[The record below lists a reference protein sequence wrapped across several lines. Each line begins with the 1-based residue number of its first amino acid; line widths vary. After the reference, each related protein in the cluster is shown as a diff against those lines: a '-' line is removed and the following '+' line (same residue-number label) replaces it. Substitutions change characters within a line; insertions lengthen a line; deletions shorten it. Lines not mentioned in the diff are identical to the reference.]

1 MRTIDTPNGP
11 LLAGNPDDDA
21 LERLAGSLDGGAT
34 DAEFTP
40 VLHYPARAEGLCAA
54 DERHAALAQEIENIW
69 GVLNDAA
76 YIQMTDD
83 VQQLQQG
90 YMTLGA
96 EGLAADQR
104 HAALEQRVKAL
115 ERTLADGLTAAYL
128 LGVADTRSLLE
139 PLRIQVDGLRA
150 GMAQCEADTA
160 HTLAQ
165 HAAEIEALRTL
176 LDRLLHEV
184 RHD

>member
-1 MRTIDTPNGP
+1 MT
-11 LLAGNPDDDA
+11 DA
-21 LERLAGSLDGGAT
+21 EQLERLAGYY
-34 DAEFTP
+34 DAQYPDPDEAAP
-40 VLHYPARAEGLCAA
+40 VYPQRAEGITSAA

-128 LGVADTRSLLE
+128 LGCADTRALLE
-139 PLRIQVDGLRA
+139 PLQIQIEALRA
-150 GMAQCEADTA
+150 GMAICEADTA

>member
-21 LERLAGSLDGGAT
+21 PLRYAGSLDGGAT
-34 DAEFTP
+34 DAEYSP
-40 VLHYPARAEGLCAA
+40 VLYPARAEGLCAA
-54 DERHAALAQEIENIW
+54 DERHAALAREIEDIW
-69 GVLNDAA
+69 SVLNDAA

-176 LDRLLHEV
+176 LDRLLHEA
-184 RHD
+184 RA